1 MADKNY
7 TNKIGVDTSEAQRGL
22 KEISVSLKDLKASV
36 QYATVASQDFNSKL
50 VLLNKIVDENVEK
63 EKLLENE
70 YNKLANA
77 TDKDVIAITKAHE
90 ALERQRTAT
99 ELARQDVKNFTKA
112 NEDARKAADE
122 HAVKINTLSYVLSDL
137 ASTLAKKAC
146 KALVDFT
153 KETINTG
160 MQFESAFAGVRK
172 VTSGTEEDFKNLENE
187 IRKTA
192 LEKPISADQLA
203 SIYQMGSQLGIA
215 KDGLKDFSN
224 AIIDLAKTSDLTEEA
239 GATMIAQYANVT
251 GLKEEEY
258 RKFAS
263 TLSYLGSTTAT
274 TESTIMDFASRIS
287 GSAKLIGMSHQE
299 ILALSTALG
308 SVGIK
313 AEMGGSAISKI
324 MNSIDV
330 AVDKNSKELQTWA
343 QVAGVSSSEFANKWK
358 TNVSGA
364 FQDVLT
370 GMTKFKD
377 EGGSLNILLE
387 KLDIKN
393 IRQTETLKKLAN
405 ASELLAEDM
414 SKANEE
420 WEKASFLGESAGQV
434 YNTVESQLQLLK
446 NSFAEMQIS
455 IYDGLK
461 EPLAEAMKELSNLL
475 RSNEFKAFGKVI
487 STVMKTAIN
496 LITLTIKNM
505 KAIIP
510 VLTGII
516 TKMLIL
522 KAIEL
527 KTTIVSGIKSLCSAL
542 ISTTSAQLGLNAA
555 MNANPIG
562 LITTLIG
569 LLVGGLVGL
578 IMNYKDANEEV
589 KAHTKA
595 LEEQRDKLIEN
606 REERERTIAGI
617 DAEANK
623 TQALV
628 NELKTLVDENGRVK
642 EGQQDRINTI
652 LPLIQNA
659 TGVEIECINGQITKY
674 NELIGT
680 LDQVIAKKRLEAK
693 INAYQGDYE
702 EALRQEEET
711 KNDRIKYVSEL
722 IKKEDEL
729 EKYQND
735 IADKR
740 KKTGLG
746 YYNADAEIG
755 RRKNEIA
762 ELKKQIELY
771 DDSAKERKEVIDKY
785 EGLITEQYNTFG
797 NDSKT
802 NNTEGASNAGAAA
815 GKAYASSYNAAVDNE
830 NKKKSSS
837 KKEETH
843 TSYQELLNQE
853 KTYQTQLQNYLTA
866 IKQGNGEITVEMVE
880 DTKKKLDEVQK
891 KVKDMKQLLGDNTVS
906 TKLVLDDETYGGLNK
921 KREELA
927 KQLKDMQ
934 SELTKGNK
942 DITQDM
948 LNNVGK
954 QIDQI
959 DAKIKNLK
967 NEWDESG
974 EDGEIS
980 DEFESENTNHKSTG
994 VIFGKGV
1001 LGENAVEMA
1010 GAGKDAAAA
1019 YLEGYKAEKERQQEE
1034 IAKNAITQANQE
1046 ALNYQIATIDP
1057 TNIEIYDATEKY
1069 LAESKQTSQAQG
1081 LEDNAY
1087 KVVNAETWTLN
1098 QAIAAAMQIDFTVV
1112 GKYICDGIAL
1122 GIEQNKHVVIDAVRA
1137 MMEEANDVAESEEEI
1152 ESPSK
1157 VFYRYGRFM
1166 DMGLANGIK
1175 DYAKLVSTQVQE
1187 MTSRANEA
1195 IGLANSHINAE
1206 RYGNVQAFK
1215 GTGNTNINYNFT
1227 QNNTSNKSLDTL
1239 AIYQETKSM
1248 LKRTVR
1254 NQYV

>member
-22 KEISVSLKDLKASV
+22 KEINASLKDLKASV
-36 QYATVASQDFNSKL
+36 QYASVASQDFNSKL
-50 VLLNKIVDENVEK
+50 VLLNKILDENVEK

-77 TDKDVIAITKAHE
+77 TDKDVVAITKAHE

-99 ELARQDVKNFTKA
+99 ELARQGVKNFTKA
-112 NEDARKAADE
+112 NEDAKKAADE

-160 MQFESAFAGVRK
+160 MHFESAFAGVRK
-172 VTSGTEEDFKNLENE
+172 VTSGTEEDFKNLETE

-203 SIYQMGSQLGIA
+203 SIYQMGAQLGIA
-215 KDGLKDFSN
+215 KEDLKDFSN
-224 AIIDLAKTSDLTEEA
+224 TIIDLKNTSDLTEEA
-239 GATMIAQYANVT
+239 GATMIAQYANVKD
-251 GLKEEEY
+251 LKSSEY
-258 RKFAS
+258 QKFAS

-274 TESTIMDFASRIS
+274 SESRIMSMAQKMS
-287 GSAKLIGMSHQE
+287 GTAAVMKMSDKDV
-299 ILALSTALG
+299 LALSTAMS
-308 SVGIK
+308 SVGI
-313 AEMGGSAISKI
+313 ESELGGSAISKVM
-324 MNSIDV
+324 MNIEE
-330 AVDKNSKELQTWA
+330 A
-343 QVAGVSSSEFANKWK
+343 VAGNTDKLSVWANTAKMSVSEFATLWK
-358 TNVSGA
+358 TDTLGA
-364 FQDVLT
+364 IQKVMKGLSDSNAGGESLVL
-370 GMTKFKD
+370 MLKD
-377 EGGSLNILLE
+377 LGIE
-387 KLDIKN
+387 N
-393 IRQTETLKKLAN
+393 IRTTQTMMQLSS
-405 ASELLAEDM
+405 ASDLLTDCM
-414 SKANEE
+414 QKANEE

-475 RSNEFKAFGKVI
+475 RSNEFKTFGNVI
-487 STVMKTAIN
+487 STVMKIAIN

-505 KAIIP
+505 KAIVP

-516 TKMLIL
+516 TKMLLL
-522 KAIEL
+522 KAIKL
-527 KTTIVSGIKSLCSAL
+527 KSTIVSGIKSMCKAL
-542 ISTTSAQLGLNAA
+542 IDTTSAQLGLNAA

-659 TGVEIECINGQITKY
+659 TGIEIECINGQITKY

-702 EALRQEEET
+702 EALKQEEES

-729 EKYQND
+729 ERYQND

-746 YYNADAEIG
+746 YYGAEAEIG
-755 RRKNEIA
+755 RRKSEIA

-771 DDSAKERKEVIDKY
+771 DESAKERKEVIDKY

-797 NDSKT
+797 NGSKT

-830 NKKKSSS
+830 NKKQSSS
-837 KKEETH
+837 KKEET
-843 TSYQELLNQE
+843 
-853 KTYQTQLQNYLTA
+853 
-866 IKQGNGEITVEMVE
+866 
-880 DTKKKLDEVQK
+880 
-891 KVKDMKQLLGDNTVS
+891 NTVT

-934 SELTKGNK
+934 SELTKGNQ

-974 EDGEIS
+974 NDGEIS

-1010 GAGKDAAAA
+1010 GAGKDAAVA
-1019 YLEGYKAEKERQQEE
+1019 YLEGYKAEKERQQEQMAQDA
-1034 IAKNAITQANQE
+1034 IAQANQE

-1057 TNIEIYDATEKY
+1057 ANIEIYDATEKY

-1081 LEDNAY
+1081 IEENAY

-1122 GIEQNKHVVIDAVRA
+1122 GIEQNKHVVIAAVRA
-1137 MMEEANDVAESEEEI
+1137 MMEEANDAAESEEEI

-1157 VFYRYGRFM
+1157 VFYRYGRFI

-1195 IGLANSHINAE
+1195 IGFANSHINAE

>member
-1 MADKNY
+1 MDYSNNLK
-7 TNKIGVDTSEAQRGL
+7 VDTSEMNGAIREAKNNLKILAQ
-22 KEISVSLKDLKASV
+22 EISRTRLNTVDYNTAMDSLKSNFNEQQKKVNALKDKYELLRSSLGENAQQTKNV
-36 QYATVASQDFNSKL
+36 QAEL
-50 VLLNKIVDENVEK
+50 EK
-63 EKLLENE
+63 EK
-70 YNKLANA
+70 NKLIDAKNA
-77 TDKDVIAITKAHE
+77 IYNYKNGLDGASSGCKNMCHALTQLEMAIYDVAKGIT
-90 ALERQRTAT
+90 T
-99 ELARQDVKNFTKA
+99 
-112 NEDARKAADE
+112 
-122 HAVKINTLSYVLSDL
+122 
-137 ASTLAKKAC
+137 KAC

-172 VTSGTEEDFKNLENE
+172 VTSGTEEEFKELETQ
-187 IRKTA
+187 IRQTA

-203 SIYQMGSQLGIA
+203 SVYQMGSQLGIA

-251 GLKEEEY
+251 GLKEDEY

-263 TLSYLGSTTAT
+263 TLSMLGSTTAT

-324 MNSIDV
+324 MNNIDV
-330 AVDKNSKELQTWA
+330 AVDKNNDTLKTWA
-343 QVAGVSSSEFANKWK
+343 ETANMSASDFARLWK
-358 TNVSGA
+358 TDVASA
-364 FQDVLT
+364 FQAVIS
-370 GMTKFKD
+370 GMATFKD
-377 EGGSLNILLE
+377 EGGSLNLLLE
-387 KLDIKN
+387 ELDIKN

-405 ASELLAEDM
+405 ASELLTEDM

-420 WEKASFLGESAGQV
+420 WVKATFLGESAGQV
-434 YNTVESQLQLLK
+434 YDTLEAKTQLLQ
-446 NSFAEMQIS
+446 NSFNELRLS
-455 IYDGLK
+455 IYDDLK
-461 EPLAEAMKELSNLL
+461 EPLKEATEELANFLKSDDAKKFAQEFSNIIKGIVKVATGFIKTLITNFDKVIVVAKALTNVIATMITSKVITSIFSFISAIKNAGSIMAWFNTIVAANPLGLLATVIAAVIVGLVNFAVKCANATNAMKE
-475 RSNEFKAFGKVI
+475 
-487 STVMKTAIN
+487 
-496 LITLTIKNM
+496 
-505 KAIIP
+505 
-510 VLTGII
+510 
-516 TKMLIL
+516 
-522 KAIEL
+522 
-527 KTTIVSGIKSLCSAL
+527 
-542 ISTTSAQLGLNAA
+542 Q
-555 MNANPIG
+555 
-562 LITTLIG
+562 
-569 LLVGGLVGL
+569 
-578 IMNYKDANEEV
+578 
-589 KAHTKA
+589 TKA
-595 LEEQRDKLIEN
+595 LEEQNKQLNENKDIREKAIQGIESETGYTK
-606 REERERTIAGI
+606 R
-617 DAEANK
+617 
-623 TQALV
+623 LV
-628 NELKTLVDENGRVK
+628 EQLKELVDENGKVIDGK
-642 EGQQDRINTI
+642 EYEVNKII
-652 LPLIQNA
+652 PLLKEA
-659 TGVEIECINGQITKY
+659 TGMEIELIDGQIIKY
-674 NELIGT
+674 KELIDT
-680 LDQVIAKKRLEAK
+680 IDDVIEQKRLEAMMDAYKDDYSKALKEQKEAKKQDIK
-693 INAYQGDYE
+693 I
-702 EALRQEEET
+702 T
-711 KNDRIKYVSEL
+711 SEL
-722 IKKEDEL
+722 IKKETEL
-729 EKYQND
+729 E
-735 IADKR
+735 
-740 KKTGLG
+740 
-746 YYNADAEIG
+746 
-755 RRKNEIA
+755 NEIKRRQETHA
-762 ELKKQIELY
+762 LTSKYGTSLIGL
-771 DDSAKERKEVIDKY
+771 RKEVDELQKQKDLLNENEKERQAIINEYENMAREHYTKY
-785 EGLITEQYNTFG
+785 EQPKNEKKNAQNANTI
-797 NDSKT
+797 
-802 NNTEGASNAGAAA
+802 AGT
-815 GKAYASSYNAAVDNE
+815 AYANSYNAAVDNE

-837 KKEETH
+837 KKEDTH

-866 IKQGNGEITVEMVE
+866 IKQGNSEITVEMVE

-906 TKLVLDDETYGGLNK
+906 TKLVLDDETYGGLNE

-934 SELTKGNK
+934 SELTKGNQ

-974 EDGEIS
+974 NDGEIS

-1019 YLEGYKAEKERQQEE
+1019 YLEGYKAEKERQKEQMAQDA
-1034 IAKNAITQANQE
+1034 IAQANQE

-1057 TNIEIYDATEKY
+1057 ANIEIYDATEKY

-1098 QAIAAAMQIDFTVV
+1098 QAIAAARQIDFTVV

-1122 GIEQNKHVVIDAVRA
+1122 GIEQNKHVVIEAVRA
-1137 MMEEANDVAESEEEI
+1137 MMEEANDAAESEEEI

-1215 GTGNTNINYNFT
+1215 GAGNTNINYNFT